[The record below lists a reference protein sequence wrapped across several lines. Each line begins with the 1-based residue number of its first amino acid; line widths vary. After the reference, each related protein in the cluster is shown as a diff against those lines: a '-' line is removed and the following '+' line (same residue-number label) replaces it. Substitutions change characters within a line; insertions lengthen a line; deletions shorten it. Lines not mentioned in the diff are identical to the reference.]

1 MSKRVLIVGGC
12 GFIGHNLGVFLKKKK
27 FDVTIF
33 DSLSVNNYLSF
44 KKDNIANK
52 NYYLKI
58 LKERQDLIK
67 KNKIKFIIGDA
78 RDYKIISKNVDSIKP
93 NYLIHLA
100 AVAHANIS
108 NKDPYSTFDNSMR
121 TLENTLDACR
131 SLNYLKRFIYLS
143 SSMVYGNFKKKVVTE
158 KEICDPLGIYASLKF
173 GCEKLVA
180 GYNQVFKMPY
190 TIIRPSALYGERC
203 VSGRVVQK
211 FVEAAL
217 KKKPLQMVGDGKEFL
232 DFTYID
238 DLVQGIYLAMIK
250 TKSLNEI
257 FNITYGKSKSL
268 IDLIN
273 IIKKNINNVVVKK
286 VERDKLMPFRG
297 TLSVKK
303 AEKFLGYKPKFNLER
318 GLPKLIKWYE
328 NSKF

>member
-1 MSKRVLIVGGC
+1 
-12 GFIGHNLGVFLKKKK
+12 
-27 FDVTIF
+27 
-33 DSLSVNNYLSF
+33 
-44 KKDNIANK
+44 
-52 NYYLKI
+52 
-58 LKERQDLIK
+58 
-67 KNKIKFIIGDA
+67 
-78 RDYKIISKNVDSIKP
+78 
-93 NYLIHLA
+93 
-100 AVAHANIS
+100 
-108 NKDPYSTFDNSMR
+108 MR

-217 KKKPLQMVGDGKEFL
+217 KKEPLQMVGDGKEFL

-238 DLVQGIYLAMIK
+238 DLVQGIYLTMIK
-250 TKSLNEI
+250 NKSLNEI
-257 FNITYGKSKSL
+257 FNITYGKSRSL
-268 IDLIN
+268 IDLLN
-273 IIKKNINNVVVKK
+273 IIKQNVDNVIVNKI
-286 VERDKLMPFRG
+286 ERDKLMPFRG
-297 TLSVKK
+297 TLSVEKAKK
-303 AEKFLGYKPKFNLER
+303 LLGYKPNYNLEK

>member
-1 MSKRVLIVGGC
+1 M
-12 GFIGHNLGVFLKKKK
+12 
-27 FDVTIF
+27 
-33 DSLSVNNYLSF
+33 
-44 KKDNIANK
+44 
-52 NYYLKI
+52 
-58 LKERQDLIK
+58 Q
-67 KNKIKFIIGDA
+67 
-78 RDYKIISKNVDSIKP
+78 DYKIISKNVDLIKP

-238 DLVQGIYLAMIK
+238 DLVQGIYLSMIK

-303 AEKFLGYKPKFNLER
+303 AEKLLGL
-318 GLPKLIKWYE
+318 
-328 NSKF
+328 

>member
-1 MSKRVLIVGGC
+1 
-12 GFIGHNLGVFLKKKK
+12 
-27 FDVTIF
+27 
-33 DSLSVNNYLSF
+33 
-44 KKDNIANK
+44 
-52 NYYLKI
+52 
-58 LKERQDLIK
+58 
-67 KNKIKFIIGDA
+67 
-78 RDYKIISKNVDSIKP
+78 
-93 NYLIHLA
+93 
-100 AVAHANIS
+100 
-108 NKDPYSTFDNSMR
+108 MR

-238 DLVQGIYLAMIK
+238 DLVQGIYLSMIK

-303 AEKFLGYKPKFNLER
+303 AEKLLGYKPKFNLER

>member
-27 FDVTIF
+27 FDVNIF
-33 DSLSVNNYLSF
+33 DSLSLNNYLSF

-52 NYYLKI
+52 NYYLSI

-78 RDYKIISKNVDSIKP
+78 RDYKIISKNVDLIKP

-238 DLVQGIYLAMIK
+238 DLVQGIYLSMIK

-303 AEKFLGYKPKFNLER
+303 AEKLLGYKPKFNLER

>member
-1 MSKRVLIVGGC
+1 
-12 GFIGHNLGVFLKKKK
+12 
-27 FDVTIF
+27 
-33 DSLSVNNYLSF
+33 
-44 KKDNIANK
+44 
-52 NYYLKI
+52 
-58 LKERQDLIK
+58 
-67 KNKIKFIIGDA
+67 
-78 RDYKIISKNVDSIKP
+78 
-93 NYLIHLA
+93 
-100 AVAHANIS
+100 
-108 NKDPYSTFDNSMR
+108 
-121 TLENTLDACR
+121 
-131 SLNYLKRFIYLS
+131 
-143 SSMVYGNFKKKVVTE
+143 MV
-158 KEICDPLGIYASLKF
+158 
-173 GCEKLVA
+173 

-250 TKSLNEI
+250 DKSLNEI

-273 IIKKNINNVVVKK
+273 ILKNMSNVIVKK

-303 AEKFLGYKPKFNLER
+303 AEKLLGYKPKFNLREDCQS
-318 GLPKLIKWYE
+318 L
-328 NSKF
+328 

>member
-1 MSKRVLIVGGC
+1 
-12 GFIGHNLGVFLKKKK
+12 
-27 FDVTIF
+27 
-33 DSLSVNNYLSF
+33 
-44 KKDNIANK
+44 
-52 NYYLKI
+52 
-58 LKERQDLIK
+58 
-67 KNKIKFIIGDA
+67 
-78 RDYKIISKNVDSIKP
+78 
-93 NYLIHLA
+93 
-100 AVAHANIS
+100 
-108 NKDPYSTFDNSMR
+108 
-121 TLENTLDACR
+121 
-131 SLNYLKRFIYLS
+131 
-143 SSMVYGNFKKKVVTE
+143 
-158 KEICDPLGIYASLKF
+158 
-173 GCEKLVA
+173 
-180 GYNQVFKMPY
+180 MPY

-238 DLVQGIYLAMIK
+238 DLVQGIYLSMIK

-303 AEKFLGYKPKFNLER
+303 AEKLLGYKPKFNLER